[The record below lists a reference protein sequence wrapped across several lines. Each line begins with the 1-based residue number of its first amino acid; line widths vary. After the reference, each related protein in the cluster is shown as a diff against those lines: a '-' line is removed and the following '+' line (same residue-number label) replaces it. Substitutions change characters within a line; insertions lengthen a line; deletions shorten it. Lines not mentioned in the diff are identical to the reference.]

1 MQLNNQPASTSYS
14 YFFSPDS
21 CGGLVCEPEL
31 AAALAAPVWP
41 ELAAALAASGSG
53 STGSTGGCLSSLVT
67 SVTVSLFSSCGD
79 VSASSCRN
87 QGGRESEG
95 EKAIRERERE
105 KERERERERD

>member
-53 STGSTGGCLSSLVT
+53 STGSTGGEWLRQHWQHWRLPLV
-67 SVTVSLFSSCGD
+67 LGD
-79 VSASSCRN
+79 LDDGVALLILRRRLRLILPESGKEGER
-87 QGGRESEG
+87 GRESN
-95 EKAIRERERE
+95 
-105 KERERERERD
+105 